1 MSRNYAVRISYR
13 KLQKINYTRGFM
25 NEAFRTF
32 RELRTDRNEIMQT
45 QLRTKSK
52 RTTPTL

>member
-1 MSRNYAVRISYR
+1 MSLNYAVRISYR
-13 KLQKINYTRGFM
+13 KLQKIKYTRGFM

-32 RELRTDRNEIMQT
+32 RELRTDSNEIMQT